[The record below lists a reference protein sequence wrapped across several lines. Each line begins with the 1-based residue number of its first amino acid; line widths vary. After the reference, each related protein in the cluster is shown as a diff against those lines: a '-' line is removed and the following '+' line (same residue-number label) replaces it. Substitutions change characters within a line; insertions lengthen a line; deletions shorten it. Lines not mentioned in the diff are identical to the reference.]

1 LNGFTASG
9 IAELELERADL
20 KLRFRRFPGQNDS
33 APIASSQTKIHAQ
46 TSALSYSEPQAAA
59 TAPQAESPKADSSSS
74 SEIVSSP
81 LVATFYRASG
91 ADSPPFAEVGKKIK
105 AGQVLCILEAMKNM
119 NELQTDFDC
128 EILRILPE
136 NGSLVEFGQPLFEVR
151 RV

>member
-20 KLRFRRFPGQNDS
+20 KLRFRRFPGQNDNAPTTAAQAKSHAQVS
-33 APIASSQTKIHAQ
+33 APAHPEHQSTI
-46 TSALSYSEPQAAA
+46 
-59 TAPQAESPKADSSSS
+59 PQAEPAKAASASSN
-74 SEIVSSP
+74 EIVSSP
-81 LVATFYRASG
+81 LVATFYRSSG
-91 ADSPPFAEVGKKIK
+91 TDSPPFAEVGKQIK

-128 EILRILPE
+128 EVLRILPE